1 MPSHER
7 RRNRAVRYM
16 TIRLDHDLVQAGK
29 GLAERK
35 GIMTLNGLL
44 RQLLTEAVRLDAE
57 QEAAS

>member
-1 MPSHER
+1 
-7 RRNRAVRYM
+7 M